1 MSKHALSAESDL
13 LERDAELAAVEDLI
27 STTPSVGRLLTIEGP
42 PGIGKTSLL
51 VEAKAR
57 GQAAGMQ
64 VVAARGSELERT
76 FSYGVVRQLF
86 EPLLARLPV
95 EERAEAL
102 DGAAVLALPLFDP
115 AQLAAPPAAD
125 SSLAT
130 LHGLYW
136 LTANVAARRPLLLAV
151 DDLHWCDLPSLRWL
165 AYVLPRMEGLGVSIV
180 VSLRTGEPG
189 EDPNL
194 LVQIVSD
201 PLATVIRPAPLS
213 TRAAARF
220 VRQALSSD
228 ADDAFCAACHE
239 ETGGNPLLLRELMH
253 AIAAEGLA
261 PTQQNVPR
269 LRELGARAGL
279 RAVTVRLSRLAAGS
293 RKLAQAVAILGDDA
307 DPLHA
312 AALAELD
319 GQAVSEAA
327 GALAR
332 VDVLRPQPPFGFV
345 HPLFRAAVY
354 EALTPH
360 ERGIGHARAA
370 GLLHDAGAEPERVA
384 AHLLLTPS
392 AADPGVVATLREAA
406 RRAAS
411 RGASETAVA
420 YLLRALAEPPPA
432 AQRAELLLELGSA
445 EALVSGDAPRWTS
458 VLDSCDTTRQLGH
471 RRSAV
476 RLASLPG
483 SRPLR
488 GSTSLRVKGRARRDG
503 ARLRRSAPR
512 LHPVRQTGAK
522 SRRSQRA
529 RTVRRGASAGSDVR
543 VLDAQARGSACHAAS
558 TGSMLRSIRKRSSS
572 VGSKVRIV
580 SMTAARSPAA
590 IASA

>member
-269 LRELGARAGL
+269 LRELGAGTGPRASRFAFPASRRDQGNL
-279 RAVTVRLSRLAAGS
+279 HRLSRSWATTPIPSTRQPWRNWTDKLFPRQRARSHGSTSCAPSRRSGSCTHSSAPPSTRRSHLMSEASDMRARPVSSTTRGPSPNGSPRTCCSLPRPRIQGSWQRCAKPRAARRLAA
-293 RKLAQAVAILGDDA
+293 R
-307 DPLHA
+307 P
-312 AALAELD
+312 
-319 GQAVSEAA
+319 
-327 GALAR
+327 
-332 VDVLRPQPPFGFV
+332 RPQWHTFSARSPSRLPPHSV
-345 HPLFRAAVY
+345 PSCCSNS
-354 EALTPH
+354 
-360 ERGIGHARAA
+360 
-370 GLLHDAGAEPERVA
+370 GLPRRS
-384 AHLLLTPS
+384 S
-392 AADPGVVATLREAA
+392 AATLRAGHLFWIPA
-406 RRAAS
+406 TPHDS
-411 RGASETAVA
+411 WVIGDQPYVSLHFLGADH
-420 YLLRALAEPPPA
+420 YA
-432 AQRAELLLELGSA
+432 AQR
-445 EALVSGDAPRWTS
+445 P
-458 VLDSCDTTRQLGH
+458 
-471 RRSAV
+471 
-476 RLASLPG
+476 
-483 SRPLR
+483 
-488 GSTSLRVKGRARRDG
+488 
-503 ARLRRSAPR
+503 
-512 LHPVRQTGAK
+512 
-522 SRRSQRA
+522 
-529 RTVRRGASAGSDVR
+529 
-543 VLDAQARGSACHAAS
+543 
-558 TGSMLRSIRKRSSS
+558 
-572 VGSKVRIV
+572 
-580 SMTAARSPAA
+580 
-590 IASA
+590 